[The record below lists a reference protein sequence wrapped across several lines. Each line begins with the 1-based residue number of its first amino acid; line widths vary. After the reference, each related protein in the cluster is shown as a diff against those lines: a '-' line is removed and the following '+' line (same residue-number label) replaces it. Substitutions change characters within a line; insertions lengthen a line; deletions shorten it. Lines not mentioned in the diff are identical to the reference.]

1 MIFERGGY
9 ILSRVE
15 LSSKDS
21 GNLLISKKHTK
32 VSRFQKACHA
42 HNHYEIMLVTN
53 PSNEHWFFQVGAS
66 IYTCGKHSIQFS
78 IPGEEHRSI
87 RSTKN
92 TSRIL
97 VNIREAYMN
106 PISRFLNININELF
120 SNHVLNYTN
129 DQFNKIKSLLDETY
143 NEFKSSIPGS
153 ENTRLK
159 LLISTSIF
167 EMSIFES
174 IADFSPLKPDNIESA
189 EIVKDYIESNYAS
202 RITLDE
208 LAAIVP
214 ENKFYLCRH
223 FKNATGYTIFDYL
236 LNVRLA
242 KGKEYL
248 SQTSMSVIKIS
259 EIVGF
264 NSPSYFSNKFKK
276 YYGISPTEYRKLL

>member
-1 MIFERGGY
+1 MVVI
-9 ILSRVE
+9 
-15 LSSKDS
+15 
-21 GNLLISKKHTK
+21 
-32 VSRFQKACHA
+32 
-42 HNHYEIMLVTN
+42 N
-53 PSNEHWFFQVGAS
+53 PSNDHWFFQVGTA

-97 VNIREAYMN
+97 VNIRESYMR

-129 DQFNKIKSLLDETY
+129 DQFNKIKSLLDEAY
-143 NEFKSSIPGS
+143 NEFKSSISCS

-159 LLISTSIF
+159 LLIATSIF

-174 IADFSPLKPDNIESA
+174 IADFSSLKTDNIESA
-189 EIVKDYIESNYAS
+189 EIVKGYIESNYAS
-202 RITLDE
+202 KITLDE
-208 LAAIVP
+208 IAAIVQ
-214 ENKFYLCRH
+214 ENKFHLCRH
-223 FKNATGYTIFDYL
+223 FKSITGYTIFDYL
-236 LNVRLA
+236 LNVRLV
-242 KGKEYL
+242 KSKEYL
-248 SQTSMSVIKIS
+248 SHTSMSVLKIS

-264 NSPSYFSNKFKK
+264 NSPSYFSNKFKE